1 MKKLIIILITNF
13 CIFMYA
19 PKIIIPY
26 TDTNQVSI
34 KSIAENLKNGEIRK
48 AAENADFLSEN
59 NPKSAEAHALYALA
73 LISCG
78 EYEKA
83 DAELKLALSLD
94 KESPETHLGLGMMA
108 YAKGDTETAILHL
121 NKAASTSYLPFMTF
135 DLLAINLSSIN
146 QHKEAK
152 EVMMRAHNEI
162 PDLTEFEKNYLK
174 NRIKIYGGYQD
185 LNLYQIP
192 DEFQSTTLGFTNS
205 EGHILAPIKV
215 NGLDIGEVH
224 LDTGGSGGLTVAAQ
238 TVDNL
243 DLKIIG
249 QVTGAN
255 VAQEITADVVMID
268 EIQIGELIIKNVP
281 VNLYRGGQKFHG
293 GSSGNL
299 GKQVIQRLNLTIDYK
314 NSTLT
319 FFHPNAANLQ
329 TAKIDSKNASE
340 KIPFYKDKFIIVR
353 ASINNQDPEPFILDT
368 GAGIT
373 VFHADY
379 YLESINPPEDKGE
392 STKLEAPKPFTLDS
406 IVLGG
411 RAYKNVMSIAMD
423 LSQIYKFGKVYYP
436 GIIGNPIFQKSRLHF
451 DFTNSTLVIEEVQEI
466 SNERTIPNQEYLK

>member
-1 MKKLIIILITNF
+1 MKKRIIIPITAF
-13 CIFMYA
+13 CLFMYA
-19 PKIIIPY
+19 PKIINLYSYNSKI
-26 TDTNQVSI
+26 SI
-34 KSIAENLKNGEIRK
+34 KSIVDNLKDGEIRK
-48 AAENADFLSEN
+48 ATENAAFLSEN
-59 NPKSAEAHALYALA
+59 NPKSAEVHALYALA

-78 EYEKA
+78 EYERA

-94 KESPETHLGLGMMA
+94 KVSPETHLGLGRLA
-108 YAKGDTETAILHL
+108 FAKGDSETAIHHL
-121 NKAASTSYLPFMTF
+121 RKATSTSHLQFMTF
-135 DLLAINLSSIN
+135 DLLAVNLSSVN
-146 QHKEAK
+146 QHKKAK
-152 EVMMRAHNEI
+152 EIMMRAYNEI
-162 PDLTEFEKNYLK
+162 PDLTEFEKDYIK
-174 NRIKIYGGYQD
+174 NRIKIYDGYQD

-205 EGHILAPIKV
+205 EGHILVPIKV
-215 NGLDIGEVH
+215 NGLDVGQVH
-224 LDTGGSGGLTVAAQ
+224 LDTGGAGGLTVAAQ

-249 QVTGAN
+249 QVTGMN
-255 VAQEITADVVMID
+255 VAQELKADVVIVD
-268 EIQIGELIIKNVP
+268 KIQIGELVIKNIP

-299 GKQVIQRLNLTIDYK
+299 GKHVIQRLNLTIDYK

-319 FFHPNAANLQ
+319 FFHPNASNLQ
-329 TAKIDSKNASE
+329 DAKIEKNNASE
-340 KIPFYKDKFIIVR
+340 TIPFYKDKFIIVR

-392 STKLEAPKPFTLDS
+392 STKLEAPKSFTLDS
-406 IVLGG
+406 IVFGG
-411 RAYKNVMSIAMD
+411 RTYKNVMSIAMD

-436 GIIGNPIFQKSRLHF
+436 GIIGNPIFQKSCLHF
-451 DFTNSTLVIEEVQEI
+451 NFTHSTLVIEEV
-466 SNERTIPNQEYLK
+466 R